1 MYMDNQQ
8 IGGTQLQTL
17 GEVGIYLVS
26 VPVDDYVS

>member
-17 GEVGIYLVS
+17 GNVSISLVS
-26 VPVDDYVS
+26 VPVGN